1 MPTGPEPH
9 SRFTTYCQKDE
20 PYIFIHI
27 CCNSVHISPAVEP
40 LFALC
45 PHLVCCAMNPGSLL
59 ISQPFLG
66 DPNFERTVVLLC
78 QDNPEDGSF
87 GLVLNRP
94 SSLMLGDV
102 MELPGGESTVAGQLP
117 LGIGGPVQADTLH
130 YLHRRADV
138 PGAESIGQ
146 DVYWGG
152 DFTVLLGLLESGSI
166 EPADVRLYAGYS
178 GWTNGQLAEEVREN
192 VWIVHPNAAG
202 KVFTLESDA
211 FWQAIL
217 REKGGR
223 YRMLSN
229 YPLDPRLN

>member
-1 MPTGPEPH
+1 MSTL
-9 SRFTTYCQKDE
+9 T
-20 PYIFIHI
+20 
-27 CCNSVHISPAVEP
+27 A
-40 LFALC
+40 
-45 PHLVCCAMNPGSLL
+45 GSLL

-78 QDNPEDGSF
+78 QHSDVEGTF

-94 SSLMLGDV
+94 SALVLGDV
-102 MELPGGESTVAGQLP
+102 LELPGADSSPLAQIP
-117 LGIGGPVQADTLH
+117 LGMGGPVQPDTLH
-130 YLHRRADV
+130 FLHQRADL
-138 PGAESIGQ
+138 PDAAPLGQ
-146 DVYWGG
+146 GVYWGG
-152 DFTVLLGLLESGSI
+152 DFGVLLGLLLSGELSPDEI
-166 EPADVRLYAGYS
+166 RLYVGYS
-178 GWTNGQLAEEVREN
+178 GWTADQLAGEVREN

-202 KVFTLESDA
+202 KVFTLTTDA